1 MSPGIFASWAAGSTA
16 TVPEVEVRAARPSEQ
31 SAIEAVVAA
40 AFDEQADG
48 PVVQMMRALDASGAT
63 RISLVADD
71 DAIVGHVQLS
81 KAWIDA
87 RSRLVDALMLTPLS
101 VVPTHQRRGVG
112 TRLLEAA
119 LARANGMGVAAVF
132 LEGDWTYYGRRGFV
146 SAVPLGLIRP
156 SLRIP
161 EPAFQ
166 VATLSRY
173 EMWMTGQVVYPE
185 SMWDTDSVGL
195 RDPRL
200 VTIEDQVRTNGSG

>member
-1 MSPGIFASWAAGSTA
+1 M
-16 TVPEVEVRAARPSEQ
+16 VEVRAARRSEQ

-40 AFDEQADG
+40 AFGEQVDG
-48 PVVQMMRALDASGAT
+48 PVVRMIRALDAGGAT

-87 RSRLVDALMLTPLS
+87 RGRLVDALMLTPLS
-101 VVPTHQRRGVG
+101 VSPTHQRRGVG

-119 LARANGMGVAAVF
+119 VARADELGAAAVF
-132 LEGDWTYYGRRGFV
+132 LEGDWTYYGGRGFV
-146 SAVPLGLIRP
+146 SAVPLGLLRP

-166 VATLSRY
+166 VATLSCY
-173 EMWMTGQVVYPE
+173 EKWMTGQVVYPE
-185 SMWDTDSVGL
+185 PMWHTDSVGL

-200 VTIEDQVRTNGSG
+200 KTVEDQVRTTRTGYNSI